1 MTESLE
7 VQVGTMLRANGWT
20 ICAAESCT
28 GGLLMHRLTNVSGSS
43 DYVLGGVVSY
53 SNAAKQTLL
62 KVREDTLAAYGAVSK
77 EVAEQMATGAL
88 SLFDA
93 DIAVSITGISGP
105 TGGTATK
112 PVGLTYIG
120 LVKRNSQPIVHR
132 YVWNGDREANKTA
145 SADAA
150 LKLILDLSTNA

>member
-1 MTESLE
+1 MIETLE
-7 VQVGTMLRANGWT
+7 VQVGAVLRANGWT

-62 KVREDTLAAYGAVSK
+62 KVREDTLVAYGAVSK
-77 EVAEQMATGAL
+77 EVAKQMAAGAL
-88 SLFDA
+88 LLFDA

-120 LVKRNSQPIVHR
+120 LVKRDSQPIVQR
-132 YVWNGDREANKTA
+132 YIWHGDREANKAA

>member
-1 MTESLE
+1 MSESLE
-7 VQVGTMLRANGWT
+7 VQVGAMLRVNGWT

-43 DYVLGGVVSY
+43 DYVIGGVVPY
-53 SNAAKQTLL
+53 SNQTKQLLL
-62 KVREDTLAAYGAVSK
+62 KVREDTLVTYGAVSK

-88 SLFDA
+88 LLFGA

-105 TGGTATK
+105 TGGTPTK
-112 PVGLTYIG
+112 PVGLTFIG
-120 LVKRNSQPIVHR
+120 LVKRNSQPIVLR

-145 SADAA
+145 SAEAA
-150 LKLILDLSTNA
+150 LKLILGLLTNA